1 MKRLRIGT
9 RGSELALRQT
19 RLVIDLLR
27 EAHAEL
33 DFEEVILRTHGDI
46 HAAQP
51 MTESDWPVGG
61 FVGTIERAL
70 LEEEIDIAVHSLKD
84 LPTVPTPGL
93 TVAAIPERASPH
105 DVLVLDRPASLDA
118 LSPDWRVGT
127 SSPRRIAQL
136 RQRGLTYAS
145 PVRGNVPT
153 RLSMVGRELNGVV
166 LAAAGLERLGLAPE
180 HAIDLPLE
188 DFSCA
193 PGQGA
198 LAVQCREPDAKL
210 IGLLKAVDHA
220 ESRRAVEA
228 ERAVLRSLGAG
239 CQTPLGAYARIEG
252 DSVNLAA
259 QLFSP
264 DHETVVTERLRGR
277 DSETVGRELATRLA
291 AALAREEEA

>member
-1 MKRLRIGT
+1 MKPLRIGT
-9 RGSELALRQT
+9 RGSELAITQT

-27 EAHAEL
+27 AAHGEL
-33 DFEEVILRTHGDI
+33 DFAEVILRTHGDV
-46 HAAQP
+46 HVARP

-70 LEEEIDIAVHSLKD
+70 LDGEIDIAVHSLKD
-84 LPTVPTPGL
+84 LPTVPTPDL
-93 TVAAIPERASPH
+93 TVAAIPERALPH

-118 LSPDWRVGT
+118 LSPDWRIGT
-127 SSPRRIAQL
+127 GSPRRIAQL

-153 RLSMVGRELNGVV
+153 RLGMVGKGLNGVV
-166 LAAAGLERLGLAPE
+166 LAAAGLERLGLAPK
-180 HAIDLPLE
+180 HAIALPIE
-188 DFSCA
+188 AFPCA

-198 LAVQCREPDAKL
+198 LAVQCRSSNSEL
-210 IGLLKAVDHA
+210 ISRLKVIDHPA
-220 ESRRAVEA
+220 SRRAVEA

-252 DSVNLAA
+252 DSVELTA

-264 DHETVVTERLRGR
+264 DHETVVTERHRGR
-277 DSETVGRELATRLA
+277 DSETVGRELAGRLA
-291 AALAREEEA
+291 AALARKEEA